1 MADRKRDKGNIC
13 KVHEP
18 TTNAFAKKVNPIN
31 QGHAYLIGSSV
42 VKIKEGW
49 SYKEEFSERRESVPS
64 SLLRNANTIFLWY
77 HVCTTSL

>member
-42 VKIKEGW
+42 VKIKEG
-49 SYKEEFSERRESVPS
+49 
-64 SLLRNANTIFLWY
+64 
-77 HVCTTSL
+77 